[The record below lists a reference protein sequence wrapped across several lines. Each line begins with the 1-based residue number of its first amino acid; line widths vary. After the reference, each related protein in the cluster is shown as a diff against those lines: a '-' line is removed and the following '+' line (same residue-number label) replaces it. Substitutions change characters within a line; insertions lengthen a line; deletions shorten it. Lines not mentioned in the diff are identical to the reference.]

1 MNFCQARASFGS
13 IQNLKGALFIV
24 RGGFVKIKKLVKI
37 NNVIKSVLNAFSVA
51 FLCAAALMLL
61 DKRGIFEISLPI
73 FASSVGGALAVV
85 LIISLLCYKKSE
97 KKLALLVDDELNFNE
112 RLQTMVEFKNK
123 SGEIVDIQREDTQ
136 ARLNNV
142 KKVKTAKKGLIVSI
156 ICFILAAAILASSV
170 YVVAV
175 VWSGIVEDAGEP
187 EPDYQMSDYEK
198 QLLQNL
204 IEYVERSTAVEK
216 EKKNIVATLKDLQ
229 SYLDGVVKESDKKN
243 KVVSVILN
251 VDEAVAEVNY
261 LDNLIEVADDRGFTT
276 VGRFGESLTLLR
288 NSTKPNANMAEA
300 FAAIN
305 LCLLPT
311 RSEFVDINSFEKM
324 GDFMNE
330 VKAAMATI
338 KNTDMLA
345 ADNQF
350 ILSLSA
356 FCEDILTFCEGSK
369 PEPTIVQEQFDIFF
383 FGTPPYEESLAPVLE
398 LLTVKQL
405 YNALCQE
412 NVNLEVGKYVISELM
427 KIFNISEEMLPSDV
441 TDMLDK
447 KDDDEGYAPPEEEED
462 QIITNGGLGDGNL
475 LFGGNDT
482 IYYPE
487 KEDYAHY
494 GDAIALYQNKI
505 IDMIESGL
513 ITDEALITYYENYFG
528 VLFGSEKA

>member
-1 MNFCQARASFGS
+1 M
-13 IQNLKGALFIV
+13 

-37 NNVIKSVLNAFSVA
+37 NNVIKSILNASAVA
-51 FLCAAALMLL
+51 LVCAAVFMLL
-61 DKRGIFEISLPI
+61 DRRDIFEFDLPI
-73 FASSVGGALAVV
+73 FAGVVGGGALLVFVASM
-85 LIISLLCYKKSE
+85 LIYRKSE
-97 KKLALLVDDELNFNE
+97 KKIALLVDNELKFNE
-112 RLQTMVEFKNK
+112 RVQTMVEFKNR
-123 SGEIVDIQREDTQ
+123 SGEIADIQREDTQ
-136 ARLNNV
+136 NRLEKV
-142 KKVKTAKKGLIVSI
+142 KKVKITTKGRWASVAALV
-156 ICFILAAAILASSV
+156 LAVGIFASSIV
-170 YVVAV
+170 LVPQKVVA
-175 VWSGIVEDAGEP
+175 AEP
-187 EPDYQMSDYEK
+187 EPDYEMTDYEK

-204 IEYVERSTAVEK
+204 IEYVERSAAVEK
-216 EKKNIVATLKDLQ
+216 EKKNIVASLKYLQ

-243 KVVSVILN
+243 KVVSIILE
-251 VDEAVAEVNY
+251 VDDAVAEVNY
-261 LDNLIEVADDRGFTT
+261 LDNLQEVASDRGFTT
-276 VGRFGESLTLLR
+276 VGRFGESLALLR
-288 NSTKPNANMAEA
+288 NNTKPNANMAET

-345 ADNQF
+345 AENQF

-356 FCEDILTFCEGSK
+356 FCEEILEFCEGAK

-383 FGTPPYEESLAPVLE
+383 FGTPPYEESLSAVLE

-412 NVNLEVGKYVISELM
+412 NVNLSVGQYVVSQLM

-441 TDMLDK
+441 QDMLNK
-447 KDDDEGYAPPEEEED
+447 KDEEEYLPPEEEEE
-462 QIITNGGLGDGNL
+462 QVITNGGLGDGNL

-487 KEDYAHY
+487 IEDYAHY
-494 GDAIALYQNKI
+494 GQAIALYQNKI
-505 IDMIESGL
+505 IDMIKSGL
-513 ITDEALITYYENYFG
+513 VTDEQLITYYENYFRA
-528 VLFGSEKA
+528 LFGSEDA

>member
-1 MNFCQARASFGS
+1 M
-13 IQNLKGALFIV
+13 
-24 RGGFVKIKKLVKI
+24 RGGFVKIKRLVKI
-37 NNVIKSVLNAFSVA
+37 NNVIKSLLNAFAVA
-51 FLCAAALMLL
+51 LVCAAVFMLL
-61 DKRGIFEISLPI
+61 DRRDIFEFNLPI
-73 FASSVGGALAVV
+73 FAAAVGGAAVLVLA
-85 LIISLLCYKKSE
+85 LSMIAYGKSE
-97 KKLALLVDDELNFNE
+97 KKIALLVDNELDLNE
-112 RLQTMVEFKNK
+112 RVQTMVEFKNR
-123 SGEIVDIQREDTQ
+123 SGEIVDIQRADAQ
-136 ARLNNV
+136 NRLNEIKRAKITTKGRWTSIAAFV
-142 KKVKTAKKGLIVSI
+142 LAVGIFTSAFALIPQKVE
-156 ICFILAAAILASSV
+156 
-170 YVVAV
+170 AV
-175 VWSGIVEDAGEP
+175 EP
-187 EPDYQMSDYEK
+187 EPDYEMTDYEK

-204 IEYVERSTAVEK
+204 IEYVERSSAVEK
-216 EKKNIVATLKDLQ
+216 EKKNIVASLKNLQ
-229 SYLDGVVKESDKKN
+229 AYLDGVVKESDKKN
-243 KVVSVILN
+243 KVVSIILE
-251 VDEAVAEVNY
+251 VDDAVTDVNY
-261 LDNLIEVADDRGFTT
+261 LDDLIGVASDRGFTA

-338 KNTDMLA
+338 KNNDMLA

-356 FCEDILTFCEGSK
+356 FCEEILVFCEGAK
-369 PEPTIVQEQFDIFF
+369 PEPTIVQEQFDVFF

-398 LLTVKQL
+398 LLSVKQV

-412 NVNLEVGKYVISELM
+412 NVNLEVAKYVVSQLM
-427 KIFNISEEMLPSDV
+427 SIFNITEEMLPSDAS
-441 TDMLDK
+441 DMLNN
-447 KDDDEGYAPPEEEED
+447 KDDDDEHIQPEEEEED
-462 QIITNGGLGDGNL
+462 QVITNGGLGDGNL

-482 IYYPE
+482 IYFPE
-487 KEDYAHY
+487 EENYAHY

-513 ITDEALITYYENYFG
+513 ITDERLITYYENYFG

>member
-1 MNFCQARASFGS
+1 M
-13 IQNLKGALFIV
+13 

-37 NNVIKSVLNAFSVA
+37 NNVTKSILNTFSAAFV
-51 FLCAAALMLL
+51 CAAVLMLL
-61 DKRGIFEISLPI
+61 DKRDVFKTSLPI
-73 FASSVGGALAVV
+73 FASIVGGAAVLT
-85 LIISLLCYKKSE
+85 LIVSLLCYKKSE

-112 RLQTMVEFKNK
+112 RLQTMVEFKDK
-123 SGEIVDIQREDTQ
+123 SGEIVDFQRVDTQ
-136 ARLNNV
+136 ARLNEV

-156 ICFILAAAILASSV
+156 ICFILAAAMLASSA
-170 YVVAV
+170 YLTLV
-175 VWSGIVEDAGEP
+175 VWNNLTDDVGEP
-187 EPDYQMSDYEK
+187 EPDYEMTDYEK

-204 IEYVERSTAVEK
+204 IEYVERSAAVEK
-216 EKKNIVATLKDLQ
+216 EKKNIVATLKNLQ
-229 SYLDGVVKESDKKN
+229 SYLDAVVKESDKKN
-243 KVVSVILN
+243 KVVSVILEVN
-251 VDEAVAEVNY
+251 DAVIEVNY
-261 LDNLIEVADDRGFTT
+261 LDDIIDVADERGFTT

-324 GDFMNE
+324 GEFMNE
-330 VKAAMATI
+330 VKATMATI

-350 ILSLSA
+350 ILALSA
-356 FCEDILTFCEGSK
+356 FCEEILTFCEGSK
-369 PEPTIVQEQFDIFF
+369 PVPEIVQETFDIFF
-383 FGTPPYEESLAPVLE
+383 FGVPPYEESLAASLE
-398 LLTVKQL
+398 LLSVKQV

-412 NVNLEVGKYVISELM
+412 NINLEVGKYVVNELM
-427 KIFNISEEMLPSDV
+427 KIFNISEEMLPGEV

-494 GDAIALYQNKI
+494 GEAIALYQNKI

-513 ITDEALITYYENYFG
+513 ITDERLITYYENYFG